1 MEKSENSETELI
13 SITEAHYTTGYS
25 IEMTFNDNTRQTI
38 NFEPFLMKSVHAHV
52 NKYLDKGKFKKFL
65 LIEGNL
71 NWHNNELTFPLADL
85 YAGVI

>member
-1 MEKSENSETELI
+1 MEQLENAKPELI

-25 IEMTFNDNTRQTI
+25 IEMTFNDNTSRTI
-38 NFEPFLMKSVHAHV
+38 NFEPFLLKSVSPQV
-52 NKYLDKGKFKKFL
+52 NKYLDKGKFKKFH

-71 NWHNNELTFPLADL
+71 NWHNYELTFPLADL